1 MINFKDLKGNIYGG
15 ITSGIIALPLAL
27 AFGVA
32 SGLGAAAGLW
42 GSILLCLFASI
53 FGGTPTQI
61 SGPTG
66 PITVVVAAMVMAHT
80 HNPKLVFM
88 AILLSGIFQ
97 IIFGLL
103 KIGKFVNFVPY
114 PVISGFM
121 SGIGAIIIL
130 LQLNPLV
137 GIDFDG
143 SPAQNLLHFFTS
155 LNSIDFQSFLL
166 GIITLGIVFF
176 TPKKIDSKIPAPL
189 IALVMGTVL
198 SVILNMNVRTIGEIP
213 ASFPDFSFP
222 LIGFSQLK
230 IVIPLAL
237 TLAVLG
243 AIDTLL
249 TSLVADSL
257 TKTKHNSNKELIGQG
272 IGNIIVS
279 LFGGL
284 AGSGATM
291 RTVINIKS
299 GGNSRLSGIIHA
311 IFLIF
316 VVLCFAPV
324 ASKIPMAVLA
334 GILIKVGVS
343 IIDYK
348 FLKILR
354 AAPKS
359 DLAVMFFVFMITVL
373 DDLILAVGVG
383 IVLSSVLFAHNI
395 SNQMNVNIKGI
406 EPEEKTEDN
415 ESSIEEDIVNH
426 IMVMHIKGVFFF
438 GSASQVLAR
447 VEHLFD
453 TRHVIIDCQSIKS
466 FDISA
471 VFALEEMILRLKDD
485 EIKVSVVFN
494 NRKLAVNLLRMGLIK
509 FITKDNI
516 FFDVDTAIEKAKQK
530 MEC

>member
-189 IALVMGTVL
+189 IALVMGTLL
-198 SVILNMNVRTIGEIP
+198 SVILDMNVRTIGEIP

-257 TKTKHNSNKELIGQG
+257 TKTKHNSNKELIGQE
-272 IGNIIVS
+272 IG
-279 LFGGL
+279 
-284 AGSGATM
+284 
-291 RTVINIKS
+291 
-299 GGNSRLSGIIHA
+299 
-311 IFLIF
+311 
-316 VVLCFAPV
+316 
-324 ASKIPMAVLA
+324 
-334 GILIKVGVS
+334 
-343 IIDYK
+343 
-348 FLKILR
+348 R
-354 AAPKS
+354 A
-359 DLAVMFFVFMITVL
+359 
-373 DDLILAVGVG
+373 
-383 IVLSSVLFAHNI
+383 
-395 SNQMNVNIKGI
+395 
-406 EPEEKTEDN
+406 
-415 ESSIEEDIVNH
+415 
-426 IMVMHIKGVFFF
+426 
-438 GSASQVLAR
+438 
-447 VEHLFD
+447 
-453 TRHVIIDCQSIKS
+453 HV
-466 FDISA
+466 
-471 VFALEEMILRLKDD
+471 
-485 EIKVSVVFN
+485 
-494 NRKLAVNLLRMGLIK
+494 
-509 FITKDNI
+509 
-516 FFDVDTAIEKAKQK
+516 
-530 MEC
+530 